1 MKIALSI
8 VVALFMLGCSSEEKE
23 VTSNEVQ
30 EKTPVVEAEKSMVE
44 KVSTITT
51 SVEETTAD
59 VVAEVQ
65 EKASALTTS
74 VEETTADVVAEVQ
87 EKASALTTSV
97 EETTAD
103 VVATVVPENTNG
115 KALYSACASCHGT
128 SGEKPALGKSAV
140 IQGWSKEQVLDAL
153 NGYSDG
159 SYGAALK
166 GMMKVQADKLDADE
180 KEAISEY
187 ISNF

>member
-44 KVSTITT
+44 KVSTI
-51 SVEETTAD
+51 
-59 VVAEVQ
+59 
-65 EKASALTTS
+65 TTS